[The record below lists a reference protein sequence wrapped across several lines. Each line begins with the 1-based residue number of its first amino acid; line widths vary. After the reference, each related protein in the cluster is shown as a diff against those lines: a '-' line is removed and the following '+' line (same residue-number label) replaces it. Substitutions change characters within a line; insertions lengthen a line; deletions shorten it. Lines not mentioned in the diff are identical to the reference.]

1 MPKYRN
7 PLNVHIKEALKEETK
22 KSFKI
27 WPFFAIIILII
38 SGFALMPSK
47 TILTSKKG
55 ETTGKLILIN
65 KNFQHLFEEAKKG
78 KDINVLIIG
87 ISGGDHISPNL
98 TDSIMVF
105 QFNPYRGKS
114 ALISIPRDLYVRTPD
129 QNNFVKI
136 NSLQQNYG
144 IDYLMK
150 KVKEITGIEIN
161 LYSLIDLDGL
171 ENLVDNVGGLYLP
184 YPYQNQ
190 NKLAYFS
197 GRDVL
202 KYVRLRPDSDFG
214 RIKRQQIV
222 IESLKDKLLA
232 LNPFFD
238 IYKIYQTISIIKSHL
253 TTNLSFKELKTL
265 FTAFKNN
272 NIKTEYLT
280 IDTNNFLEAKMIT
293 MDIGSQ
299 YILTPIAGTENYSDI
314 QTYINEK
321 L

>member
-1 MPKYRN
+1 MVNYRN
-7 PLNVHIKEALKEETK
+7 PLNIHLKEALKDDTK

-27 WPFFAIIILII
+27 WPIFAIIVLIV
-38 SGFALMPSK
+38 SGFMLMPSK

-55 ETTGKLILIN
+55 VTAGKLILVN
-65 KNFQHLFEEAKKG
+65 KNFQDLFEDAKKG
-78 KDINVLIIG
+78 KDINILILG

-129 QNNFVKI
+129 QDNFVKI
-136 NSLQQNYG
+136 NSIQQNYG
-144 IDYLMK
+144 IESLMK
-150 KVKEITGIEIN
+150 KIKEIAGLEIN
-161 LYSLIDLDGL
+161 LYTLIDLDGL
-171 ENLVDNVGGLYLP
+171 ENLVDNIGGLYLP

-202 KYVRLRPDSDFG
+202 KYVRLRPDNDFG

-222 IESLKDKLLA
+222 IETLKDKLLA

-253 TTNLSFKELKTL
+253 TTNLSFTELKTL
-265 FTAFKNN
+265 FTAFKNT

-280 IDTNNFLEAKMIT
+280 IDTSNFLEAKMIAT
-293 MDIGSQ
+293 DIGNQ
-299 YILTPIAGTENYSDI
+299 YILSPIAGTENYSDI
-314 QTYINEK
+314 KSYINEK

>member
-1 MPKYRN
+1 MADYRN
-7 PLNVHIKEALKEETK
+7 PLNIHFKEELKNDIK
-22 KSFKI
+22 KAPKI
-27 WPFFAIIILII
+27 WPFLTIAVFIIL
-38 SGFALMPSK
+38 GFVLMPSK

-55 ETTGKLILIN
+55 WNTSKLILVN
-65 KNFQHLFEEAKKG
+65 KDFQYLFEEAKKG
-78 KDINVLIIG
+78 KDINILILG

-98 TDSIMVF
+98 TDSIMIF
-105 QFNPYRGKS
+105 QFNPYRAKS
-114 ALISIPRDLYVRTPD
+114 ALVSIPRDLYVRAPD

-144 IDYLMK
+144 INSLMEK
-150 KVKEITGIEIN
+150 IKEIAGIEIN
-161 LYSLIDLDGL
+161 LYTIIDLDGL

-222 IESLKDKLLA
+222 IETLKDKLLA

-253 TTNLSFKELKTL
+253 STNLSFTELKTL
-265 FTAFKNN
+265 FMAFKNN

-280 IDTNNFLEAKMIT
+280 IDTSNFLEAKMIT
-293 MDIGSQ
+293 TDIGNQ
-299 YILTPIAGTENYSDI
+299 YVLTPIEGTENYSDI
-314 QTYINEK
+314 QSYINEK